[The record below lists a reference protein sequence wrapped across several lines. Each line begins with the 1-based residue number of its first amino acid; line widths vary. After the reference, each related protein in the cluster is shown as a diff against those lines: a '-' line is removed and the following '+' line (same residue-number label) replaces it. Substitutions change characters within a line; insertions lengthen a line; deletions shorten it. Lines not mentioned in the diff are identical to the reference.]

1 MIVVMEK
8 MRTAMQ
14 CCFKVSPNTF
24 TQAEK
29 EIRKLRLYILS
40 ELSLSTKFEGFFLE
54 ENSMDI

>member
-1 MIVVMEK
+1 MDK